1 MVPTYQMSHMAT
13 NQHNSFDTAQNLGIL
28 SKTKTISGSIDRT
41 TKADYVRFRVTKR
54 SSFQGVLDRL
64 KSNANLTLFNSA
76 RQQISFSGKSG
87 QKSESIASPLKKG
100 SYFLKVDRRSGE
112 TQYRLKLSGSLLK
125 APDPTTAKFTGLS
138 DNNTLVFFNSDNFS
152 NVTRIGVKGLQ
163 SGENLLG
170 IDYRPNTGQLFGVGS
185 SSRLYSI
192 NAVTG
197 AATQVGTG
205 QFAVPLSGTS
215 FGVDFNPVAD
225 RLRVVSD
232 AGQNL
237 RLNPDTGA
245 IVDGDAVT
253 AGIQADGNLNGATTS
268 LVATAYTNSFKG
280 TTATAEFGINAA
292 TDQLFSQNPF
302 NAGTQTLV
310 GALGVDFGSNTGL
323 DITFSNGVNQAFAAS
338 NTSLYSINLT
348 TGAATL
354 VGSVKD
360 IATPIA
366 LTGLAARA

>member
-1 MVPTYQMSHMAT
+1 MAT
-13 NQHNSFDTAQNLGIL
+13 DKNNSFDTAQNLGVL
-28 SKTKTISGSIDRT
+28 GKTKTLSGSLDRT
-41 TKADYVRFRVTKR
+41 NKADFLRFRVTKR
-54 SSFQGVLDRL
+54 SSFQGVLNQL
-64 KSNANLTLFNSA
+64 KSNANLTLFNGA
-76 RQQISFSGKSG
+76 RQQIAFSNKTG

-100 SYFLKVDRRSGE
+100 AYFLKVDRRSGQ
-112 TQYRLKLSGSLLK
+112 TQYKLKLAGSLLK

-138 DNNTLVFFNSDNFS
+138 DGNSLVFFNSDSFS
-152 NVTRIGVKGLQ
+152 NVTRIGVTGLQ

-170 IDYRPNTGQLFGVGS
+170 IDYRPNTGQLFGLGS
-185 SSRLYSI
+185 TSRLYTI
-192 NAVTG
+192 NPATG

-245 IVDGDAVT
+245 LVDSDTVT
-253 AGIQADGNLNGATTS
+253 PGVQIDGNLNGATTS

-310 GALGVDFGSNTGL
+310 GALGTDFGSNTGL
-323 DITFSNGVNQAFAAS
+323 DITFINGANQAFAAS
-338 NTSLYSINLT
+338 NTSLYSISLT

-360 IATPIA
+360 ITTPIT